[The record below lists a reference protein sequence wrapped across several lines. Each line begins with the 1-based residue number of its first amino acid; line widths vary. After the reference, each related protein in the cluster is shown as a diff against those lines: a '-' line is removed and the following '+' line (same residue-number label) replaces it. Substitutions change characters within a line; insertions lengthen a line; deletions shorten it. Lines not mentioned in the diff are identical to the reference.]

1 MTDFKRLL
9 ATYAPLVPAAAVAAA
24 VVIGLSGYETPT
36 YAVTEYSA
44 EESVIEETASKTV
57 KQKEDKPAI
66 GTGAFDVPDGT
77 YQGSGTGFGGTVTVS
92 VTIREKTITAV
103 DILSHSDTP
112 SFFSRAEAQVVAAIL
127 AEQKA
132 DVDAVSGATLSS
144 NGIMQAVRNALHT
157 AAGEETEAL
166 AEASGMPRRK
176 PSPALL
182 REVAHGQ

>member
-66 GTGAFDVPDGT
+66 GAGAFDVPDGT
-77 YQGSGTGFGGTVTVS
+77 YQG
-92 VTIREKTITAV
+92 
-103 DILSHSDTP
+103 
-112 SFFSRAEAQVVAAIL
+112 
-127 AEQKA
+127 
-132 DVDAVSGATLSS
+132 
-144 NGIMQAVRNALHT
+144 
-157 AAGEETEAL
+157 
-166 AEASGMPRRK
+166 
-176 PSPALL
+176 
-182 REVAHGQ
+182 

>member
-66 GTGAFDVPDGT
+66 GTGVFDVPDGT
-77 YQGSGTGFGGTVTVS
+77 YQGSGTGFGGHRDGIRHDPGEDHHGRRYPVPFGHTV
-92 VTIREKTITAV
+92 
-103 DILSHSDTP
+103 
-112 SFFSRAEAQVVAAIL
+112 
-127 AEQKA
+127 
-132 DVDAVSGATLSS
+132 
-144 NGIMQAVRNALHT
+144 
-157 AAGEETEAL
+157 
-166 AEASGMPRRK
+166 
-176 PSPALL
+176 LL
-182 REVAHGQ
+182 FEG